1 MGVVRGED
9 WGAVGPVP
17 DDALSASSDGQLADL
32 VVGLLRDPTGGG
44 EPAGPTVMLAGGDLC
59 RTLGGR
65 GQVQPGSEATLVDV
79 DVGEAL
85 LDGRLHRFVAHLII
99 RPTRHPGRWWV
110 AANAAHRG
118 GWNVAPRAHPGDGL
132 LDVLDASVPLRE
144 VPAAWRR
151 LGRGL
156 HVPHP
161 AIRQQRSAAIQM
173 SFDRPVPVRVD
184 GRPVGRVRELSIRVQ
199 PGALRLAI

>member
-1 MGVVRGED
+1 MGVARGED
-9 WGAVGPVP
+9 WGVVGPVP
-17 DDALSASSDGQLADL
+17 DDALTASSDGELADL
-32 VVGLLRDPTGGG
+32 LPGILRERPDAGSLPGPIVALRD
-44 EPAGPTVMLAGGDLC
+44 GDLC

-65 GQVQPGSEATLVDV
+65 GRARPGGEATLVDV

-85 LDGRLHRFVAHLII
+85 LDGRLHRFVAHLVV
-99 RPTRHPGRWWV
+99 RPNRHPGRWWV

-132 LDVLDASVPLRE
+132 LDVLDASVPLGE

-151 LGRGL
+151 LGRGV

-161 AIRQQRSAAIQM
+161 AIRQERTEAIQIT
-173 SFDRPVPVRVD
+173 FDRPALVQVD
-184 GRPVGRVRELSIRVQ
+184 GRPAGRVSDLSIRVR

>member
-1 MGVVRGED
+1 MGVARGED
-9 WGAVGPVP
+9 WGVVGPVP
-17 DDALSASSDGQLADL
+17 DDALTASSDGELADL
-32 VVGLLRDPTGGG
+32 LPGILRERPDAGLLPGTIVALRD
-44 EPAGPTVMLAGGDLC
+44 GDLC

-65 GQVQPGSEATLVDV
+65 GRARPGGEATLVDV

-85 LDGRLHRFVAHLII
+85 LDGRLHRFVAHLVV
-99 RPTRHPGRWWV
+99 RPNRHPGRWWV

-118 GWNVAPRAHPGDGL
+118 GWNVAPRAGDGL
-132 LDVLDASVPLRE
+132 LDVLDASVPLGE

-151 LGRGL
+151 LGRGV

-161 AIRQQRSAAIQM
+161 AIRQERTEAIQIT
-173 SFDRPVPVRVD
+173 FDRPALVQVD
-184 GRPVGRVRELSIRVQ
+184 GRPAGRVSDLSIRVR